1 MTDPGRLTDSASL
14 ARRLLWNR
22 AVDEGPAA
30 PPVVV
35 VLLGPAGSGK
45 TEALESISRD
55 CGSGVVHN
63 SPPLDF
69 SRGELST
76 VDALAAIAYG
86 LSRKWPSRRSPRFTR
101 FALGLL
107 AVQTD
112 LADQDREQARETL
125 RQEIR
130 SYAKHRPTHR
140 VADEL
145 EPYGDVVEPL
155 VDPLWASAVR
165 LLPVLLRSVGYRPLS
180 QAKQWHSDI
189 PEAERADPL
198 DALIQL
204 SARARAEPETMTRWL
219 TSAFLAD
226 VRENHPVMAKPEHK
240 SNCGCEKAKG
250 RPHEHNWVVLLDN
263 IDHGGGFQFL
273 DDITAARERQL
284 RQHGNRHDQ
293 LLFLATSGRWYPEW
307 ESDWHPPWRAA
318 ATKPDDVQI
327 VPRCSDA
334 GYWRTREDVSRP
346 SGAYLPVLL
355 EPLRDEETARILGVP
370 VGSRPARLAQ
380 RATDGLPRAVQTVSQ
395 LLASGNFNT
404 HRRDTLWPANPEQA
418 QSWRDRIDELG
429 LGAHLPDVGIEEFVK
444 AAAWATAPWLVPAE
458 STSLVSQP
466 QVGRILTELRAAL
479 WVIAPE
485 RRGGTEDHTV
495 LHPWLARNLL
505 GALAARAEEPLYA
518 TQFRAMLEDSNVR
531 RDPERH
537 AYCGLALGRFT
548 EVLDM
553 LEDRFDRIPHQ
564 DWVDLLTLVTSAP
577 DDKPVSLEHNALYQA
592 LVKEDLPGG
601 EEERTPV
608 RNILTRL
615 VAASWLVSNRLA
627 GPDDERKT
635 TVAQSYR
642 ELAPLSQRP
651 DVAALYKAARQADA
665 LF

>member
-1 MTDPGRLTDSASL
+1 MYTKGSLLAGRLDAQ
-14 ARRLLWNR
+14 RPEPYR
-22 AVDEGPAA
+22 
-30 PPVVV
+30 PVVV
-35 VLLGPAGSGK
+35 DDVEYMGECHAHSIRKRITAKMIDEWGEAEWERRTEGNFVGLPTCETCNQRVSVLGGCACGTADAAARMRAAIFGTPVDLDC
-45 TEALESISRD
+45 EVSIS
-55 CGSGVVHN
+55 GVPEEGPKTDRPFTV
-63 SPPLDF
+63 F
-69 SRGELST
+69 SDDMET
-76 VDALAAIAYG
+76 VVATV
-86 LSRKWPSRRSPRFTR
+86 PSS
-101 FALGLL
+101 
-107 AVQTD
+107 
-112 LADQDREQARETL
+112 
-125 RQEIR
+125 
-130 SYAKHRPTHR
+130 
-140 VADEL
+140 
-145 EPYGDVVEPL
+145 
-155 VDPLWASAVR
+155 
-165 LLPVLLRSVGYRPLS
+165 
-180 QAKQWHSDI
+180 
-189 PEAERADPL
+189 
-198 DALIQL
+198 
-204 SARARAEPETMTRWL
+204 
-219 TSAFLAD
+219 
-226 VRENHPVMAKPEHK
+226 
-240 SNCGCEKAKG
+240 
-250 RPHEHNWVVLLDN
+250 
-263 IDHGGGFQFL
+263 
-273 DDITAARERQL
+273 
-284 RQHGNRHDQ
+284 
-293 LLFLATSGRWYPEW
+293 
-307 ESDWHPPWRAA
+307 
-318 ATKPDDVQI
+318 
-327 VPRCSDA
+327 
-334 GYWRTREDVSRP
+334 
-346 SGAYLPVLL
+346 AYLPVLL
-355 EPLRDEETARILGVP
+355 EPLRTEETARILGVP

-380 RATDGLPRAVQTVSQ
+380 RATDGLPRAVQTVAE

-429 LGAHLPDVGIEEFVK
+429 LGAHLPDIGIEEFVK

-537 AYCGLALGRFT
+537 AYCRLALGRFT
-548 EVLDM
+548 EVLDL

-577 DDKPVSLEHNALYQA
+577 DNKPVSLEHNALYQA
-592 LVKEDLPGG
+592 LVKEDLAGG
-601 EEERTPV
+601 AEERAPV

-627 GPDDERKT
+627 GPDDERKA